1 MRKPRLYREVKQQW
15 RRGKK
20 WRCRVKS
27 YKGKLMRCKGRS
39 TNIVKLLKISNKKIK
54 VYQEGKKKLAALVQ
68 VAQGELHLKQKEKT
82 RYRQEISK
90 MDRSAHGMSEK
101 MKDALISTAQLVH
114 RIESTRVSANR
125 PTSASKSRPESRQSR
140 PPSRSSATPSTVNTN
155 ATRKTDSSK

>member
-1 MRKPRLYREVKQQW
+1 MAERKKMEMSCQKLQREVDEMQRKIDQHRETIEDLQQ
-15 RRGKK
+15 
-20 WRCRVKS
+20 
-27 YKGKLMRCKGRS
+27 
-39 TNIVKLLKISNKKIK
+39 KIK